1 MSPELALILGLFLSP
16 WKTDAT
22 SRPHSKERAVEA
34 FIRLKTAKTLGLSIP
49 LLLLGLADEM
59 IQ

>member
-1 MSPELALILGLFLSP
+1 MSPELALILGLFRGP
-16 WKTDAT
+16 WK
-22 SRPHSKERAVEA
+22 A